1 MSLYWRP
8 NPSAPLWDVEESD
21 EPAGPF
27 FRDLQLNHITQS
39 GPTCVPTTLAMV
51 ANATGANVGPEDFM
65 PIINSQSPHTWSK
78 ALEPYGFQLAYCNQD
93 LRRLD
98 YYIDELIDY
107 DDLFLI
113 SFYSID
119 PPSDPDLNG
128 KLCTS
133 HIVTLHRGQIY
144 DTAKK
149 GVGGVSSANQ
159 YPRLARQT
167 KRIFRVVPRGHP
179 RCL

>member
-1 MSLYWRP
+1 MSLHWKP
-8 NPSAPLWDVEESD
+8 NPSAPLWDVDKEG
-21 EPAGPF
+21 EPVGPF
-27 FRDLQLNHITQS
+27 FRDLQLKHIAQS
-39 GPTCVPTTLAMV
+39 GPSCVPTTLSMI
-51 ANATGANVGPEDFM
+51 ANATGADVRPEDFM

-78 ALEPYGFQLAYCNQD
+78 SLEKYGLQLAYCNQD

-98 YYIDELIDY
+98 YYIDELVDY

-113 SFYSID
+113 SFYSVD
-119 PPSDPDLNG
+119 PPSDPDDNG

-133 HIVTLHRGQIY
+133 HIVTLHRNQIF

-149 GVGGVSSANQ
+149 GSSAVSFAKQ
-159 YPRLARQT
+159 YSRLSRQT

>member
-1 MSLYWRP
+1 MSMYWRP

-21 EPAGPF
+21 EPVGPF
-27 FRDLQLNHITQS
+27 FRDLQLNHIVQS

-51 ANATGANVGPEDFM
+51 ANATGADVGPGDFM
-65 PIINSQSPHTWSK
+65 SIINSQSPHTWSK
-78 ALEPYGFQLAYCNQD
+78 ALEPYGLQLAYCNQD

-107 DDLFLI
+107 DDLFLV

-119 PPSDPDLNG
+119 PPSDPDVNG

-149 GVGGVSSANQ
+149 GAAGVSSANQ
-159 YPRLARQT
+159 YSRLERPT

>member
-1 MSLYWRP
+1 MSLNWKP
-8 NPSAPLWDVEESD
+8 NSSAPLWDTDGND

-27 FRDLQLNHITQS
+27 FTDLQLIHIAQS
-39 GPTCVPTTLAMV
+39 GPTCVPTTLAMI
-51 ANATGANVGPEDFM
+51 ANATGANVGPDDFM

-78 ALEPYGFQLAYCNQD
+78 ALEPYGLQLAYCNQD

-98 YYIDELIDY
+98 YYIDELLDY
-107 DDLFLI
+107 NDLFLL

-119 PPSDPDLNG
+119 PPADPDGNG
-128 KLCTS
+128 KLCTA
-133 HIVTLHRGQIY
+133 HILTLHEDQIY

-149 GVGGVSSANQ
+149 GASGVSHAKQ